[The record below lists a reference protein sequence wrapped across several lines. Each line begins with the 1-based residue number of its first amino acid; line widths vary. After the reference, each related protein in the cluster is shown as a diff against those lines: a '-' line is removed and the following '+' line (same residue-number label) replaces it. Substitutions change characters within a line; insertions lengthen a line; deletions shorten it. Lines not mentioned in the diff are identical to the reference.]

1 MIDSLIDFLDR
12 LAMQFVAIAVQFV
25 ILGSIVYLV
34 VRFVHPVSPTGRW
47 KLVKIV
53 LTILFLPLVLF
64 WRFATAGSECGCCC
78 DEDD

>member
-1 MIDSLIDFLDR
+1 MIDSLIDFLDK
-12 LAMQFVAIAVQFV
+12 LVMQGAAIAVQFA
-25 ILGSIVYLV
+25 ILGSIVYLII
-34 VRFVHPVSPTGRW
+34 RFVHPFSAAGRW

-64 WRFATAGSECGCCC
+64 WRFATAGTDCGCYC